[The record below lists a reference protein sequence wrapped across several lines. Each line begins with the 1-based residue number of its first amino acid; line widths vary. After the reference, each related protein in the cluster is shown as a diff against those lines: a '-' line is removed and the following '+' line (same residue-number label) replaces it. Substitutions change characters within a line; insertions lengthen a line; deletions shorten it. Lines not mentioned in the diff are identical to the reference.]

1 MSFWVPN
8 MSVSPRRSC
17 DTRFVQP
24 GHSYGGS
31 LMGVLISLLVVGVG
45 LHGALRLQ
53 MSGLTGAYSS
63 GTRTEALLLA
73 VDILERMRAN
83 SEHTV
88 LGGYAVTDL
97 SALAPGQQGIYADC
111 AVLSCSPTQLKSY
124 DLGVWQEKFPAALTN
139 GSITIFERSAD
150 ERIWAVQVRWD
161 DDADGDVGTTC
172 PPEDENDLD
181 CVMME
186 SSF

>member
-1 MSFWVPN
+1 
-8 MSVSPRRSC
+8 
-17 DTRFVQP
+17 
-24 GHSYGGS
+24 
-31 LMGVLISLLVVGVG
+31 
-45 LHGALRLQ
+45 
-53 MSGLTGAYSS
+53 
-63 GTRTEALLLA
+63 
-73 VDILERMRAN
+73 
-83 SEHTV
+83 
-88 LGGYAVTDL
+88 
-97 SALAPGQQGIYADC
+97 
-111 AVLSCSPTQLKSY
+111 
-124 DLGVWQEKFPAALTN
+124 VWQEKFPAALTN